1 MSRAEPEKVGEEA
14 REQRR
19 ECREREA
26 ASRAT
31 IHHNYEFEPSKD
43 SSANEARNC
52 MEEHLSAGC
61 CCATADDITRGDGCD
76 GSGRAVAVKAAL
88 ARAALGRRWKLRA
101 LQRRG

>member
-14 REQRR
+14 RKQRR

-52 MEEHLSAGC
+52 MEEHLSASC
-61 CCATADDITRGDGCD
+61 HHDQRFDQTNKNL
-76 GSGRAVAVKAAL
+76 SPAVLPRLSKW
-88 ARAALGRRWKLRA
+88 R
-101 LQRRG
+101 